1 MKVQARIPRLT
12 SCISKGHLSAEDPH
26 HKISADFKLKFRD
39 DLKTAQIDLL
49 FLNPFGQNEG
59 SLSLHQDYARNKVRM
74 QATDELRQHP
84 LVTEWIKSNWRDE
97 LRFMLGLS
105 VRERN
110 SSVFESQS
118 APWRKMESETNRE
131 IVCLLKEMKPQNCTL
146 KSPTIVAT
154 LDFTSVQCS
163 E

>member
-1 MKVQARIPRLT
+1 MTGLDHVPKLT
-12 SCISKGHLSAEDPH
+12 SCISKGHLSAENSHD
-26 HKISADFKLKFRD
+26 KISTDFKLKFRD
-39 DLKTAQIDLL
+39 HLKSSQIDFL

-59 SLSLHQDYARNKVRM
+59 ALSLHHDYASDKVSI

-84 LVTEWIKSNWRDE
+84 LVTEWVKSNWQDE

-105 VRERN
+105 VKEGN
-110 SSVFESQS
+110 VSMFKSQS
-118 APWRKMESETNRE
+118 SPWRKMESDTNRE
-131 IVCLLKEMKPQNCTL
+131 IVCLFKEMKPQSCSL
-146 KSPTIVAT
+146 KSASLIAK